1 MLMRIKT
8 TGTSKKKP
16 TLMSLVVSVIGKAD
30 KAADSLYNLAVN
42 FAGLKSSLEKVL
54 NGKGVLKSSS
64 IKTSAKYVYVKKDG
78 IQKSILDHYESVQT
92 LSIQY
97 ISLDKD
103 LLVSLLSEVYK
114 QEGVE
119 ASKFFFSVPDTVNEQ
134 MRKKAIS
141 FAWSAMVEKSEYI
154 KTLGGYD
161 SYSVEEV
168 DFGDIRDFGFGSV
181 DRAPIMRKASA
192 YAESE
197 QPMALVK
204 ENIQVDDIEVS
215 ESISFMV
222 EFS

>member
-8 TGTSKKKP
+8 TGTSTKKP

-54 NGKGVLKSSS
+54 NGRGVLKSSS

-92 LSIQY
+92 LSVQY

-119 ASKFFFSVPDTVNEQ
+119 FSKFFFSVPDTVNEQ
-134 MRKKAIS
+134 MRKEAIS
-141 FAWSAMVEKSEYI
+141 FAWSAMVDRSEYI

-168 DFGDIRDFGFGSV
+168 DFGDIRDFGFGSA
-181 DRAPIMRKASA
+181 DRAPVMRKASA
-192 YAESE
+192 FADSE

-215 ESISFMV
+215 ESINFMV

>member
-8 TGTSKKKP
+8 AGTSMKKP
-16 TLMSLVVSVIGKAD
+16 TLMSLVVTMVGKAD
-30 KAADSLYNLAVN
+30 KADDSLYNLAAN
-42 FAGLKSSLEKVL
+42 FAGLKSSLEGVL
-54 NGKGVLKSSS
+54 NGRGVLKSSS
-64 IKTSAKYVYVKKDG
+64 IKTLSKYVYVKEEG
-78 IQKSILDHYESVQT
+78 VQKSVLDHYESVQT

-114 QEGVE
+114 QEGVVT
-119 ASKFFFSVPDTVNEQ
+119 SNFFFSVPDTVNEQ
-134 MRKKAIS
+134 MKKKAIS
-141 FAWSAMVEKSEYI
+141 LAWSAMVERSEYI

-192 YAESE
+192 FAESE

>member
-8 TGTSKKKP
+8 TGTSKKIP

-54 NGKGVLKSSS
+54 NGRGVLKSSS

-119 ASKFFFSVPDTVNEQ
+119 FSKFFFSVPDTVNEQ
-134 MRKKAIS
+134 MRKEAIS
-141 FAWSAMVEKSEYI
+141 FAWSAMVDRSEYI

-192 YAESE
+192 FAESE